1 MVNTSSPDI
10 LFGQLFIDVQLS
22 RIFPDSKTF
31 VDCTPKLAPSEIL
44 AYYEAQ
50 KNEPGFDLSA
60 FVQAHFELPGQVGN
74 GPAHGDYVSDTTLS
88 TSEHINRLWD
98 RLTRPA
104 DGVVGFSSRV
114 PLPHPYV
121 VPGGRF
127 REIFY
132 WDSYFTMLGLRESG
146 RVDLIRGMIDNFAY
160 LIDTVGFIPNGNRTY
175 FLSRSQP
182 PFFALMVQLL
192 AEIDGQDVLV
202 KYLPQLQKEWNFW
215 MTGQDDLSD
224 AHPRIR
230 RVAQQVDG
238 LPMNRYW
245 DNTPT
250 PRPEAYRQEVE
261 LNAETEPLGV
271 VSKTLYNHIRAACES
286 GWDFSSRWFAD
297 GKTLATIRAA
307 DMLPVDLNSLL
318 FSLETALSDGYAL
331 NGDHAHAALYEQL
344 ATDRS
349 HLIGQ
354 TFWSDKANFFAD
366 FDLNSGRTTPIPT
379 LAGVF
384 PLFFNL
390 ATPEQAAHAHDRLK
404 ADFLQAGGWVTTLNH
419 TGQQW
424 DWPNGWAPLQWIVY
438 KGLMNYGFTETAR
451 EGRDRW
457 LALND
462 KVFKA
467 TGKMMEKYNVVDA
480 ALTTGGGEYPNQDG
494 FGWTNGVYLA
504 LSVERER
511 EG

>member
-1 MVNTSSPDI
+1 MTSFASPDI
-10 LFGQLFIDVQLS
+10 LFGQLFIDVQLG
-22 RIFPDSKTF
+22 RVFPDSKTF
-31 VDCTPKLAPSEIL
+31 VDCTPKMEPEAIL
-44 AYYEAQ
+44 AKYEAQ
-50 KNEPGFDLSA
+50 KNEAAFDLST
-60 FVQAHFELPGQVGN
+60 FVHSHFELPGQV
-74 GPAHGDYVSDTTLS
+74 ASDYVSDTTVS
-88 TSEHINRLWD
+88 TAEHINRLWD

-104 DGVVGFSSRV
+104 DVEVLYSSRV

-132 WDSYFTMLGLRESG
+132 WDSYFTMLGLQESG

-182 PFFALMVQLL
+182 PFFSLMVQLL
-192 AEIDGQDVLV
+192 AEIDGEAILAN
-202 KYLPQLQKEWNFW
+202 YLPQLEKEYFFW
-215 MTGQDDLSD
+215 MTGEDDLSD

-230 RVAQQVDG
+230 RVAQLPDG
-238 LPMNRYW
+238 LPLNRYW
-245 DNTPT
+245 DDTPT

-261 LNAETEPLGV
+261 LNEETEPLGIV
-271 VSKTLYNHIRAACES
+271 PTTLYNHIRAACES
-286 GWDFSSRWFAD
+286 GWDFSSRWFAS
-297 GKTLATIRAA
+297 GQSLATIQAA
-307 DMLPVDLNSLL
+307 DMLSVDLNCLL
-318 FSLETALSDGYAL
+318 YAL
-331 NGDHAHAALYEQL
+331 EATLSEAYALTGNHARAALFEQL
-344 ATDRS
+344 AVDRAQ
-349 HLIGQ
+349 LIGQ
-354 TFWSDKANFFAD
+354 TFWNEQTSFFTD
-366 FDLNSGRTTPIPT
+366 FDLNTGQTTSILT

-384 PLFFNL
+384 PLFFKL
-390 ATPEQAAHAHDRLK
+390 ATPQQAEYVHDRLK
-404 ADFLQAGGWVTTLNH
+404 ADFLQAGGWVTTLNQ

-438 KGLMNYGFTETAR
+438 EGLLNYGFTETAR

-504 LSVERER
+504 LSADKDKN
-511 EG
+511 